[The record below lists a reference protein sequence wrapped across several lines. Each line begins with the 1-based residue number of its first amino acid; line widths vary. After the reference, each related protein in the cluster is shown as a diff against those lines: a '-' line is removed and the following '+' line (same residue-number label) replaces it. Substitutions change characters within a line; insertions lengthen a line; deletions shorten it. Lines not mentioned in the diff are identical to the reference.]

1 MLNFQEGSCIINNEK
16 IKKSLSDDTSIEEF
30 IQTYE
35 GFATEN
41 SEIENNMSN
50 NSTESISV

>member
-1 MLNFQEGSCIINNEK
+1 MLNFQEGSCIINEK